1 MVAILGPSGSGKTSL
16 LNVIAQRHSLS
27 GGSYTSGVVKINGRV
42 LEKDG
47 DFGKFAAFVQQD
59 DVL

>member
-27 GGSYTSGVVKINGRV
+27 GGSYMNGTVKINGRV

-47 DFGKFAAFVQQD
+47 DFGKIAAFV
-59 DVL
+59 